1 MQFHTGYQ
9 KPLFLQ
15 AIEENTPHVQ
25 WSENLGVKHV
35 YEVPCVVG
43 RHVIY
48 EMQDGNPNLLNDE
61 EFIKDALKKA
71 AEDSGAT
78 LLSIISHKFEPQGVT
93 AVALLSESHISIHT
107 WPEHGYAAV
116 DAFTCGE
123 HTNPEVACGTL
134 RQAFNSGYGT
144 MKLVRR
150 LGPTPSQRPLQDSA
164 P

>member
-1 MQFHTGYQ
+1 M
-9 KPLFLQ
+9 
-15 AIEENTPHVQ
+15 
-25 WSENLGVKHV
+25 
-35 YEVPCVVG
+35 YEVPSVVG

-61 EFIKDALKKA
+61 EFVKDALKQA
-71 AEDSGAT
+71 AEDAGAT
-78 LLSIISHKFEPQGVT
+78 LLSVVSHKFEPQGVT

-123 HTNPEVACGTL
+123 HTNPETACSPL
-134 RQAFNSGYGT
+134 RQLFNSGYGT

-150 LGPTPSQRPLQDSA
+150 LGPGASLDRPLDVVR
-164 P
+164 

>member
-1 MQFHTGYQ
+1 M
-9 KPLFLQ
+9 
-15 AIEENTPHVQ
+15 
-25 WSENLGVKHV
+25 
-35 YEVPCVVG
+35 YEVPGVVG

-48 EMQDGNPNLLNDE
+48 EMQDGNPNLLNNE
-61 EFIKDALKKA
+61 EFVKDALKQA

-78 LLSIISHKFEPQGVT
+78 LLSIVSHKFEPQGVT

-123 HTNPEVACGTL
+123 HTDPETACGTL
-134 RQAFNSGYGT
+134 RKLFNSGYGT

-150 LGPTPSQRPLQDSA
+150 LGPSVSPGLPQGAAL
-164 P
+164 